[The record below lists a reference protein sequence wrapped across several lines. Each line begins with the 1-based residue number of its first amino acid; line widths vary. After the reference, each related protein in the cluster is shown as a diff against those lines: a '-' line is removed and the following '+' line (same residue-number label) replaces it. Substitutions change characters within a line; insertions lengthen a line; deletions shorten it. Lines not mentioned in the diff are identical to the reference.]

1 MHQLRTC
8 FWTLVM
14 IALQDRQN
22 WKLVWISVEAGLA
35 QHTVFLEDKQ
45 KKLRGCHAYLGLYIS
60 QRNLSQMSCL
70 FTCRFPVNN
79 MLNLKPYSGKI
90 CTAGLKGR
98 GKAGNFSSG
107 IHFGMAK
114 GCSYQSL
121 FLAKEA
127 KSFKYRQPTAVS
139 ASELGT

>member
-1 MHQLRTC
+1 M
-8 FWTLVM
+8 
-14 IALQDRQN
+14 
-22 WKLVWISVEAGLA
+22 EAGLA

-107 IHFGMAK
+107 VGIFLPVKLCNQM
-114 GCSYQSL
+114 L
-121 FLAKEA
+121 F
-127 KSFKYRQPTAVS
+127 
-139 ASELGT
+139 